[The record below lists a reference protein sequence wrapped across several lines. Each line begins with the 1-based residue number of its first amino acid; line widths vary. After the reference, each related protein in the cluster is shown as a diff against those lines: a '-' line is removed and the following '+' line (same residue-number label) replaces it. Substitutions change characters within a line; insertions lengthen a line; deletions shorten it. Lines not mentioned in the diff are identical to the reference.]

1 MGGRLDMLSN
11 LDCMHAIKSQDK
23 RIYGMLI
30 EFLKD
35 FDDSDRQV
43 LIGFYAILEFEHNK
57 N

>member
-11 LDCMHAIKSQDK
+11 LDCMNAIKSQDK

-35 FDDSDRQV
+35 FDDRDRQV